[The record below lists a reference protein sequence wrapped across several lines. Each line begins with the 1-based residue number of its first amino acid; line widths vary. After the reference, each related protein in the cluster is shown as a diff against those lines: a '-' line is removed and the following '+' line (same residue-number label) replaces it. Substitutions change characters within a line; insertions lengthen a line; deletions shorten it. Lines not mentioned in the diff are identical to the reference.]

1 MSFVRG
7 IDPKQALGIG
17 LGKRLRTRMMNN
29 PEYDYNDYVE
39 VWRWALQR
47 KARSI
52 FFPYIVGMN
61 GKKWVD
67 GTTIDV
73 SDWNNE
79 LLWISLVEENIEA
92 VKALLAVPN
101 LFRKETLTLELGT
114 SELEGEF
121 TMRGEEKRPMR
132 GTNFGAF
139 LNLVVNSYPNE
150 ELKNLLLDYYNKNSR
165 K

>member
-17 LGKRLRTRMMNN
+17 LGKKLRSRVMNN

-47 KARSI
+47 KTRSI

-61 GKKWVD
+61 GKEWVD

-79 LLWISLVEENIEA
+79 LLWASIMEENIEA
-92 VKALLAVPN
+92 VKALLVVPN
-101 LFRKETLTLELGT
+101 LFRKETFTLKLGT
-114 SELEGEF
+114 SELEDEF
-121 TMRGEEKRPMR
+121 TMRGKEKRPMR
-132 GTNFGAF
+132 ATNFGAF
-139 LNLVVNSYPNE
+139 LNLAGNAFPNE
-150 ELKNLLLDYYNKNSR
+150 EIKNLLLDYYNRNHGL
-165 K
+165 